1 MKYTLAK
8 PSSSL
13 PLKKRN
19 EVHIYHFPQ
28 FFVLTKEKQKII
40 KKKMNLCF
48 SAQNEE
54 KQLNLN
60 VVIKILRLYHTR
72 ISPYLEAKLQD
83 TATNR
88 T

>member
-40 KKKMNLCF
+40 KKK
-48 SAQNEE
+48 NESLFFCS
-54 KQLNLN
+54 KRRKTVKFKRSN
-60 VVIKILRLYHTR
+60 
-72 ISPYLEAKLQD
+72 
-83 TATNR
+83 
-88 T
+88 